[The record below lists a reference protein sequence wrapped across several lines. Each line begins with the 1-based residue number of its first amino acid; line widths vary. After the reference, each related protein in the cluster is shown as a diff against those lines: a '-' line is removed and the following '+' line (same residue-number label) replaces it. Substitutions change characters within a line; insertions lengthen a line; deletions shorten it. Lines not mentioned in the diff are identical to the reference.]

1 MAKLAAIRKLSHQTR
16 RCRSTAEDS
25 QKRTKAEGNKQRMKW
40 SRSRLKCEDQILRPS
55 SAVCLLLL
63 AGQPLFILVSGGK
76 ESRQPN
82 GILGNTKQ
90 THIKFPL
97 KCHGERRGA
106 LRGRGGR
113 EREVE
118 GEGKELCEER
128 SQWVEGL
135 REKRKWERKGKEL
148 EDAEKDVA
156 TLGRTWGKREGQ
168 ISQT

>member
-1 MAKLAAIRKLSHQTR
+1 MGRG
-16 RCRSTAEDS
+16 AEHCV
-25 QKRTKAEGNKQRMKW
+25 AG
-40 SRSRLKCEDQILRPS
+40 ED
-55 SAVCLLLL
+55 
-63 AGQPLFILVSGGK
+63 GK
-76 ESRQPN
+76 ERW
-82 GILGNTKQ
+82 TADE
-90 THIKFPL
+90 
-97 KCHGERRGA
+97 ERDW
-106 LRGRGGR
+106 
-113 EREVE
+113 E